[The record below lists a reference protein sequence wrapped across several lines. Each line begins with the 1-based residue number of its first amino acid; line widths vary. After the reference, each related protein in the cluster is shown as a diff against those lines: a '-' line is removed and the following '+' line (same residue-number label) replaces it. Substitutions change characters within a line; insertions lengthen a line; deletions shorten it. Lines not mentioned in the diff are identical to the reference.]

1 MSETVKSSNELVTC
15 EVRDG
20 VGIISLNRPERHNS
34 ITEDLR
40 AQLRAAF
47 AWAAADKA
55 VRCIL
60 IRGNGRSFCSG
71 RDTSQMG
78 VREEGVTHH
87 DALTNS
93 QAVRMEQFRVKKPIV
108 AAIHG
113 AVLGAGAELALTMD
127 FRVAA
132 DNLKLSLPE
141 VNYGLVPDTG
151 GSILALSLA
160 GPSRAKWLI
169 MSGEQIGAQDALAW
183 GLVDWVVPLEQLED
197 KAFSIARMLASKPPR
212 ALAAAKAL
220 INDRWETIVLPA
232 LKDELLAQCVLFEGA
247 EYKDIKAARNSK
259 K

>member
-1 MSETVKSSNELVTC
+1 MSETVKSSNELVTR

-132 DNLKLSLPE
+132 DNIKLSLPE

-169 MSGEQIGAQDALAW
+169 MSGEQIGAQDEI
-183 GLVDWVVPLEQLED
+183 G
-197 KAFSIARMLASKPPR
+197 R
-212 ALAAAKAL
+212 AH
-220 INDRWETIVLPA
+220 V
-232 LKDELLAQCVLFEGA
+232 
-247 EYKDIKAARNSK
+247 
-259 K
+259 